1 MPRRAS
7 ARCVRG
13 GSHIAPEAVIVIAVQ
28 DSAHPNTQTAV
39 RFEQVRKNYGRQA
52 VLQGIDLDV
61 AAGMSFGLVGINGA
75 GKTTLIKCLL
85 DFCHLDEGGIRI
97 FGTRHTDS
105 RARARLAFLPE
116 RFMPPYFLTG
126 RDFLG
131 YMLKLDRRAA
141 DDDKVRAVFASLDLE
156 AAALDKPVRSYSKG
170 MTQKLGL
177 AACLL
182 AEPDLLILD
191 EPMSGLDP
199 LARARVKQ
207 LLRQLRDQGRTLF
220 FTSHALSDV
229 EEICEHMVVLH
240 QGRLRFSGSP
250 GALKQSY
257 AQDSM
262 EQAFLNCIESE
273 TRG

>member
-1 MPRRAS
+1 MMHS
-7 ARCVRG
+7 
-13 GSHIAPEAVIVIAVQ
+13 
-28 DSAHPNTQTAV
+28 AV
-39 RFEQVRKNYGRQA
+39 RFDQVRKSYARQP
-52 VLQGIDLDV
+52 VLQGIDLEV

-85 DFCHLDEGGIRI
+85 DFCHVDGGGIEI

-126 RDFLG
+126 RDFIG
-131 YMLKLDRRAA
+131 YMLKLDGRAA
-141 DDDKVRAVFASLDLE
+141 GEGKVLAMFAALDLD
-156 AAALDKPVRSYSKG
+156 AAALDRPVRSYSKG

-229 EEICEHMVVLH
+229 EEIYEHMVVLH
-240 QGRLRFSGSP
+240 RGSLCFSGSP
-250 GALKQSY
+250 RELMQRY
-257 AQDSM
+257 ASDSM
-262 EQAFLNCIESE
+262 EQAFLNCIDN
-273 TRG
+273 RADG

>member
-1 MPRRAS
+1 MAQS
-7 ARCVRG
+7 
-13 GSHIAPEAVIVIAVQ
+13 
-28 DSAHPNTQTAV
+28 AV
-39 RFEQVRKNYGRQA
+39 RFDQVRKNYGQQP
-52 VLQGIDLDV
+52 VLQGIDLDI

-85 DFCHLDEGGIRI
+85 DFCHVDSGSIDI
-97 FGTRHTDS
+97 FGTRHSDS

-131 YMLKLDRRAA
+131 YMLTLDGRSAGEDRLRAM
-141 DDDKVRAVFASLDLE
+141 FAALDLD

-207 LLRQLRDQGRTLF
+207 LLRQLCDQGRTLF

-240 QGRLRFSGSP
+240 QGRLRFCGSP
-250 GALKQSY
+250 RALMQSY
-257 AQDSM
+257 VPKVSIPPDGKVPLGYAPDSM
-262 EQAFLNCIESE
+262 ELAFLKCIESD
-273 TRG
+273 THG

>member
-1 MPRRAS
+1 
-7 ARCVRG
+7 
-13 GSHIAPEAVIVIAVQ
+13 
-28 DSAHPNTQTAV
+28 
-39 RFEQVRKNYGRQA
+39 
-52 VLQGIDLDV
+52 
-61 AAGMSFGLVGINGA
+61 
-75 GKTTLIKCLL
+75 
-85 DFCHLDEGGIRI
+85 
-97 FGTRHTDS
+97 
-105 RARARLAFLPE
+105 
-116 RFMPPYFLTG
+116 MPPYFLTG
-126 RDFLG
+126 RDFLD
-131 YMLKLDRRAA
+131 YMLTLDQRAA
-141 DDDKVRAVFASLDLE
+141 GEDKVRAMFGALDLD

-182 AEPDLLILD
+182 SEPDLLILD

-240 QGRLRFSGSP
+240 QGRLCFCGSP
-250 GALKQSY
+250 RELMQRY

-262 EQAFLNCIESE
+262 EQAFLKCIESDAH
-273 TRG
+273 G

>member
-1 MPRRAS
+1 MAQS
-7 ARCVRG
+7 
-13 GSHIAPEAVIVIAVQ
+13 
-28 DSAHPNTQTAV
+28 AV
-39 RFEQVRKNYGRQA
+39 RFDQVRKNYGHQA
-52 VLQGIDLDV
+52 VLRGIDLEI
-61 AAGMSFGLVGINGA
+61 AAGISFGLVGINGA

-85 DFCHLDEGGIRI
+85 DFCHIDGGRIEI

-105 RARARLAFLPE
+105 HARARLAFLPE

-131 YMLKLDRRAA
+131 YMLALDRRGVDA
-141 DDDKVRAVFASLDLE
+141 DRVRAMFAALDLE
-156 AAALDKPVRSYSKG
+156 ATALDKPVRSYSKG

-199 LARARVKQ
+199 LTRARVKQ
-207 LLRQLRDQGRTLF
+207 LLRQLREQGHSLF
-220 FTSHALSDV
+220 FTSHTLSDI

-240 QGRLRFSGSP
+240 RGRLCFSASP
-250 GALKQSY
+250 RALMREYS
-257 AQDSM
+257 QDSM
-262 EQAFLNCIESE
+262 ERAFLKCIENAE
-273 TRG
+273 HG

>member
-1 MPRRAS
+1 MTP
-7 ARCVRG
+7 
-13 GSHIAPEAVIVIAVQ
+13 P
-28 DSAHPNTQTAV
+28 AV
-39 RFEQVRKNYGRQA
+39 RFDNVSKSYGRQP
-52 VLQGIDLDV
+52 VLQGINLEI
-61 AAGMSFGLVGINGA
+61 APGMNFGLVGINGA

-85 DFCHLDEGGIRI
+85 DFCHVDGGRIEI
-97 FGTRHTDS
+97 FGAPHGDS

-126 RDFLG
+126 RDFLE
-131 YMLKLDRRAA
+131 YMLTLDKRKVGEDAMRAMVA
-141 DDDKVRAVFASLDLE
+141 ALDLE
-156 AAALDKPVRSYSKG
+156 EAALNKPVRSYSKG

-207 LLRQLRDQGRTLF
+207 LLHGLRARGRTLF

-240 QGRLRFSGSP
+240 QGSLFFSGSP
-250 GALKQSY
+250 QELMQRHDCS
-257 AQDSM
+257 SI
-262 EQAFLNCIESE
+262 EQAFLNCIQN
-273 TRG
+273 RAHG

>member
-1 MPRRAS
+1 M
-7 ARCVRG
+7 
-13 GSHIAPEAVIVIAVQ
+13 
-28 DSAHPNTQTAV
+28 TQSAV
-39 RFEQVRKNYGRQA
+39 RFDQVRKNYGRQA
-52 VLQGIDLDV
+52 VLQGIDLDIL
-61 AAGMSFGLVGINGA
+61 AGMTFGLVGINGA
-75 GKTTLIKCLL
+75 GKTTLLKCLL
-85 DFCHLDEGGIRI
+85 DFCHVDDGAIEI
-97 FGTRHTDS
+97 FGSRHTDS
-105 RARARLAFLPE
+105 HARARLAFLPE

-126 RDFLG
+126 RDFLS
-131 YMLKLDRRAA
+131 YMLKLDQRAA
-141 DDDKVRAVFASLDLE
+141 DEDKVRAMFAALDLE

-182 AEPDLLILD
+182 AEPDMLILD

-240 QGRLRFSGSP
+240 QGRLRFCGSP
-250 GALKQSY
+250 RALMRSY
-257 AQDSM
+257 AQASM
-262 EQAFLNCIESE
+262 EQAFLKCIESDAH
-273 TRG
+273 G

>member
-1 MPRRAS
+1 M
-7 ARCVRG
+7 
-13 GSHIAPEAVIVIAVQ
+13 
-28 DSAHPNTQTAV
+28 TQTAV
-39 RFEQVRKNYGRQA
+39 RFDQVRKSYGRQP
-52 VLQGIDLDV
+52 VLQGIDLDI
-61 AAGMSFGLVGINGA
+61 AAGATFGLVGINGA

-85 DFCHLDEGGIRI
+85 DFCHVDKGRIEI

-105 RARARLAFLPE
+105 QARARLAFLPE

-126 RDFLG
+126 RDFLN
-131 YMLKLDRRAA
+131 YMLTLDQRAA
-141 DDDKVRAVFASLDLE
+141 DEDKVRAMFAALDLD

-199 LARARVKQ
+199 VARARVKQ

-229 EEICEHMVVLH
+229 EEICESMVVLH
-240 QGRLRFSGSP
+240 QGSLYFSGSP
-250 GALKQSY
+250 QELMRRHTS
-257 AQDSM
+257 SSI
-262 EQAFLNCIESE
+262 EQAFLNCIES
-273 TRG
+273 RAYG

>member
-1 MPRRAS
+1 M
-7 ARCVRG
+7 
-13 GSHIAPEAVIVIAVQ
+13 
-28 DSAHPNTQTAV
+28 TQSAV
-39 RFEQVRKNYGRQA
+39 RFDQVRKNYGRQA
-52 VLQGIDLDV
+52 VLQGIDLEIT
-61 AAGMSFGLVGINGA
+61 AGMSFGLVGINGA

-85 DFCHLDEGGIRI
+85 DFCHVDGGRIEI

-105 RARARLAFLPE
+105 RARAQLAFLPE

-126 RDFLG
+126 RDFLD
-131 YMLKLDRRAA
+131 YMLTLDSRVAGE
-141 DDDKVRAVFASLDLE
+141 DKVRAMFAALDLD
-156 AAALDKPVRSYSKG
+156 AAALDQPVRSYSKG

-207 LLRQLRDQGRTLF
+207 LLRNVREQGRTLF

-229 EEICEHMVVLH
+229 EEICGHMVVLH
-240 QGRLRFSGSP
+240 RGRLRFSGSP
-250 GALKQSY
+250 RALVQSY
-257 AQDSM
+257 APKVSILPDGKVPLGYAPKVSILPDGKVPLGYAGDSM
-262 EQAFLNCIESE
+262 EQAFLKCIESDA
-273 TRG
+273 GG

>member
-1 MPRRAS
+1 M
-7 ARCVRG
+7 
-13 GSHIAPEAVIVIAVQ
+13 
-28 DSAHPNTQTAV
+28 TQPAV
-39 RFEQVRKNYGRQA
+39 RFDQVRKSYGRQT
-52 VLQGIDLDV
+52 VLQCIDLDV
-61 AAGMSFGLVGINGA
+61 AAGVSFGLVGINGA

-85 DFCHLDEGGIRI
+85 DFCHVDDGRIEI

-105 RARARLAFLPE
+105 QSRARLAFLPE

-126 RDFLG
+126 RDFLN
-131 YMLKLDRRAA
+131 YMLALDERAA
-141 DDDKVRAVFASLDLE
+141 SEDKLLAMFAALDLD

-229 EEICEHMVVLH
+229 EEICEYMVVLH
-240 QGRLRFSGSP
+240 QGSLRFSGSP
-250 GALKQSY
+250 GELMLRHAS
-257 AQDSM
+257 DTM
-262 EQAFLNCIESE
+262 EQAFLKCIES
-273 TRG
+273 RDHG

>member
-1 MPRRAS
+1 MAQS
-7 ARCVRG
+7 
-13 GSHIAPEAVIVIAVQ
+13 
-28 DSAHPNTQTAV
+28 AV
-39 RFEQVRKNYGRQA
+39 RFDQVRKNYGKQA
-52 VLQGIDLDV
+52 VLQGIDLDIS
-61 AAGMSFGLVGINGA
+61 AGMSFGLVGVNGA

-85 DFCHLDEGGIRI
+85 DFCHLDGGRIEI
-97 FGTRHTDS
+97 FGIRHTDNP
-105 RARARLAFLPE
+105 ARARLAFLPE

-126 RDFLG
+126 RDFLN
-131 YMLKLDRRAA
+131 YMLALDERAPGE
-141 DDDKVRAVFASLDLE
+141 DRVRAIFDDLDLD

-207 LLRQLRDQGRTLF
+207 LLRQLRERGRTLF

-240 QGRLRFSGSP
+240 QGSLYFSGSP
-250 GALKQSY
+250 QELKLRHRC
-257 AQDSM
+257 DSM
-262 EQAFLNCIESE
+262 EQAFLECIESQDH
-273 TRG
+273 G